1 MKCNMA
7 PTATKIFLAA
17 FVFLNFFFVS
27 SAFSQTVSDSSK
39 IYNLSEVVVS
49 ATRTKTSSIEVA
61 SSISVIDS
69 AEIAA
74 SNKTD
79 MLDLL
84 KGQYGLIVTQGGGPG
99 QLAQVYIRGAN
110 PDQVLV
116 EMNGVKMNMPDDP
129 GNSFDFSSV
138 PLDNIERIE
147 ILRGPQST
155 LYGSDATAGVINI
168 MTKNGSDKPSYIANV
183 EGGSLGT
190 YKGLV
195 GASGKS
201 GSADYSLTLSKM
213 KSDGIPSADEKFG
226 NTVKSGYQYYN
237 FSSNAGY
244 EINDNVAFSFF
255 AAFNKGKVGLA
266 QHGGLF
272 GDDPT
277 YFGYHEQG
285 EYRTEANI
293 NSFGG
298 AWQQKIGV
306 SFMRN
311 LRRYSYDSTLNNPAS
326 SRSFYSGNF
335 YQFDWQNNFSVFPK
349 NLLTFGL
356 EAAKQNSS
364 SDYFSLSSVSYLNFA
379 SHLPLVSV
387 NSFSSYLQ
395 DQINILEDAFTT
407 AGLRYDNYGTRGSAV
422 TFRMTQAY
430 LFKSIGTKLKATYG
444 TGFKAPTLVDLYDPV
459 FGNKNLKSERSAG
472 WEAGAEQYLFNY
484 SSLVSIT
491 YFNNAFTNMF
501 GFDPVTFQ
509 TINIGKALT
518 NGIEFSFTTIVN
530 ASFRASA
537 SYTVTNAVDKTPGSQ
552 DENLP
557 LIRRPKRSASL
568 GLNYNFSDDANINAS
583 AVYVGTRYDED
594 FSSFPATRV
603 QLDAY
608 TLVNI
613 SVSYKILK
621 NLRLYGRI
629 ENLLD
634 SKYED
639 VYGYGT
645 EGRTGY
651 VGIKLDV
658 Q

>member
-1 MKCNMA
+1 MK
-7 PTATKIFLAA
+7 KIFFASLS
-17 FVFLNFFFVS
+17 VLSFLFLP
-27 SAFSQTVSDSSK
+27 SAHSQTVSVSDSSK
-39 IYNLSEVVVS
+39 IYNLSEIVVS

-99 QLAQVYIRGAN
+99 QLAQVYMRGAN

-168 MTKNGSDKPSYIANV
+168 ITRRAANASNYFANA

-201 GSADYSLTLSKM
+201 GSTDYSVTLSKT
-213 KSDGIPSADEKFG
+213 KSDGIPPADQKFG

-244 EINDNVAFSFF
+244 EINSKVGLNFF
-255 AAFNKGKVGLA
+255 AAFNKGKAGIA
-266 QHGGLF
+266 QHGGPL

-285 EYRTEANI
+285 EYRGEANI
-293 NSFGG
+293 NSFQG
-298 AWQQKIGV
+298 AWQQKVGV

-335 YQFDWQNNFSVFPK
+335 YQFDWENNFSVFPQ
-349 NLLTFGL
+349 NLLTLGL
-356 EAAKQNSS
+356 EAAKQSSS
-364 SDYFSLSSVSYLNFA
+364 SDYFSLSSMPYLNFA

-407 AGLRYDNYGTRGSAV
+407 VGIRYDNYGKRGSAA
-422 TFRMTQAY
+422 TFRITQAY
-430 LFKSIGTKLKATYG
+430 LFKNTGTKLKATYG
-444 TGFKAPTLVDLYDPV
+444 TGFKAPTLVDLYDPLY
-459 FGNKNLKSERSAG
+459 GNLNLKSERSTG
-472 WEAGAEQYLFNY
+472 WEAGVEQYLFNY
-484 SSLVSIT
+484 SSLFGVT
-491 YFNNAFTNMF
+491 YFNNIFTDMF
-501 GFDPVTFQ
+501 GYDNNFR
-509 TINIGKALT
+509 TINIGKAQT
-518 NGIEFSFTTIVN
+518 DGIEISFTAMIN
-530 ASFRASA
+530 ESLRASA
-537 SYTVTNAVDKTPGSQ
+537 SYTLTNALDKTSGSQ
-552 DENLP
+552 YENLQ
-557 LIRRPKRSASL
+557 LVRRPKQSASL
-568 GLNYNFSDDANINAS
+568 GLNYNFSDDLNVNLN
-583 AVYVGTRYDED
+583 AVYVGTRYDVYVD
-594 FSSFPATRV
+594 YSSFSAARV

-608 TLVNI
+608 TLMGV
-613 SVSYKILK
+613 SASYKVSENFK
-621 NLRLYGRI
+621 LYGRI
-629 ENLLD
+629 ENLLNA
-634 SKYED
+634 KYEE
-639 VYGYGT
+639 VYGFGT
-645 EGRTGY
+645 PGRTAYAG
-651 VGIKLDV
+651 VKVNIK
-658 Q
+658 

>member
-1 MKCNMA
+1 MK
-7 PTATKIFLAA
+7 KIFFASLS
-17 FVFLNFFFVS
+17 VLSFLFLP
-27 SAFSQTVSDSSK
+27 SAHSQTAPVSDSSK

-69 AEIAA
+69 AEIAT
-74 SNKTD
+74 SNKTEI
-79 MLDLL
+79 LDLL
-84 KGQYGLIVTQGGGPG
+84 KQQPGLIISQSGGPG
-99 QLAQVYIRGAN
+99 QLAQLYIRGAN
-110 PDQVLV
+110 ADQVLV

-168 MTKNGSDKPSYIANV
+168 ITKKGNGKPNYIDQE
-183 EGGSLGT
+183 EGGSLNT
-190 YKGLV
+190 YKRLV
-195 GASGKS
+195 GATGRT
-201 GSADYSLTLSKM
+201 GSVDYSITLSGA
-213 KSDGIPSADEKFG
+213 KSDGIPSADQKFG

-237 FSSNAGY
+237 LSSNAGY
-244 EINDNVAFSFF
+244 EINGNVGLNFF
-255 AAFNKGKVGLA
+255 AAFNNGKTGLA
-266 QHGGLF
+266 QHGGPF

-285 EYRTEANI
+285 EYRGEANI
-293 NSFGG
+293 NSFQGT
-298 AWQQKIGV
+298 WQQKLGL

-335 YQFDWQNNFSVFPK
+335 YQFDWQNNFSVFPQ

-356 EAAKQNSS
+356 EAAKQSSS
-364 SDYFSLSSVSYLNFA
+364 SDYFSLSSVPYLNFA

-407 AGLRYDNYGTRGSAV
+407 VGVRYDNYGKRGSAA
-422 TFRMTQAY
+422 TFRITQAY
-430 LFKSIGTKLKATYG
+430 LLKNTGTKFKATYG

-472 WEAGAEQYLFNY
+472 WEAGVEQYLFNY
-484 SSLVSIT
+484 SSLFGVT
-491 YFNNAFTNMF
+491 YFNNIFTDMF
-501 GFDPVTFQ
+501 GYDNNFR
-509 TINIGKALT
+509 TINIGKAQT
-518 NGIEFSFTTIVN
+518 DGVEFSFTANVN
-530 ASFRASA
+530 ASLRATAGYTLTNAIDKTLGSENVNLQLVRRPEHSA
-537 SYTVTNAVDKTPGSQ
+537 SFGMNCNFMDGS
-552 DENLP
+552 NVNV
-557 LIRRPKRSASL
+557 S
-568 GLNYNFSDDANINAS
+568 
-583 AVYVGTRYDED
+583 VVHVGTRYDED
-594 FSSFPATRV
+594 FSSFPAVRV
-603 QLDAY
+603 QLDAF
-608 TLVNI
+608 TLMGV
-613 SVSYKILK
+613 SASYKISENFK
-621 NLRLYGRI
+621 LYGRI
-629 ENLLD
+629 ENLLNA
-634 SKYED
+634 KYEE

-645 EGRTGY
+645 PGRTAYAG
-651 VGIKLDV
+651 VKVNI